1 MKKPILLHYDEQI
14 KAYVNS
20 FPQGSTAFQIAE
32 YCPVPSTS
40 KIEDKFEY
48 FYRPYS
54 YTCNTQK
61 FISYNNGPAG
71 LNTER
76 NPYALYRE
84 LIYSE
89 NFIDEFLRS
98 VGARNAL
105 SPQRQMQ
112 IQALL
117 FQMQGKSQDENNRS
131 NCENYN
137 ERRKQRAKLLWQKLT
152 HFMIKEDPRIRNFV
166 YNQFRF
172 LTGQQQVKRQR
183 KKMFK
188 NSKANRVNFPLSSNI
203 EIEQGQDYDK
213 LVQSVN
219 YPQKQLPPSTAMIK
233 KQMTKLRND
242 AIFTMLGTIQKS
254 KSVPISMSVLPKQL
268 LKDTKTIS
276 SIVKSSIDS
285 ND

>member
-1 MKKPILLHYDEQI
+1 M
-14 KAYVNS
+14 
-20 FPQGSTAFQIAE
+20 
-32 YCPVPSTS
+32 
-40 KIEDKFEY
+40 
-48 FYRPYS
+48 
-54 YTCNTQK
+54 
-61 FISYNNGPAG
+61 
-71 LNTER
+71 NTER

-166 YNQFRF
+166 YN
-172 LTGQQQVKRQR
+172 
-183 KKMFK
+183 
-188 NSKANRVNFPLSSNI
+188 
-203 EIEQGQDYDK
+203 
-213 LVQSVN
+213 
-219 YPQKQLPPSTAMIK
+219 
-233 KQMTKLRND
+233 
-242 AIFTMLGTIQKS
+242 
-254 KSVPISMSVLPKQL
+254 
-268 LKDTKTIS
+268 
-276 SIVKSSIDS
+276 
-285 ND
+285 